1 MKRKTLSQQ
10 LWAEF
15 IGTAILIVFGDG
27 VVANVVYATR
37 LGPTGYNWDTI
48 TLGWA
53 FAVVMAVYV
62 AGGITGA
69 HINPAVTL
77 AAILHK
83 SIAVTTGLMYMVA
96 QVAGAFFG
104 ALLVYILYAGNF
116 ATDGYTNVFY

>member
-37 LGPTGYNWDTI
+37 LGPTGYNWDTV

-53 FAVVMAVYV
+53 FAVVT
-62 AGGITGA
+62 GIA
-69 HINPAVTL
+69 
-77 AAILHK
+77 
-83 SIAVTTGLMYMVA
+83 YMVA
-96 QVAGAFFG
+96 QIVGAFVG
-104 ALLVYILYAGNF
+104 ALIVWLMYQGNF
-116 ATDGYTNVFY
+116 IKDGFKNVFYTAPASGYE